1 MQWCSDIYVIELNL
15 GMAKNTTFYSGVNKT
30 NTTCRINHAY
40 HAYALFHKIL
50 MHDFDLII
58 RICAGDEIYFFYEMQ
73 RLRYT
78 VT

>member
-1 MQWCSDIYVIELNL
+1 MQWCSDIYVIKLNL
-15 GMAKNTTFYSGVNKT
+15 GMAKNTKFYIGVNKT

-40 HAYALFHKIL
+40 ALFLKIL
-50 MHDFDLII
+50 MHDFDVVV
-58 RICAGDEIYFFYEMQ
+58 RICVGDEIYFFYEMQ